1 MGQVFPRSANFIAR
15 ASIVGAVLII
25 WAALGY
31 LILSSQSYTPVVRS
45 QPVAFSH
52 QQHVGDLGIDCRYC
66 HTGVETSAFAGLPS
80 TQICMNCHTEVQDSS
95 TKLAPVRDSS
105 TNGAP
110 LVWTRVNNLPDFA
123 YFNHSAH
130 VTKGVACITCHGQVD
145 QMEVMVQAKP
155 LGMSWCMDCHRDPA
169 PAIRPRDQVV
179 NMNWQPPAD
188 FDLTRKHLID
198 EYHVESKT
206 SCSTCHR

>member
-1 MGQVFPRSANFIAR
+1 MGQVFPRSANIIAK

-25 WAALGY
+25 WAVLGFI
-31 LILSSQSYTPVVRS
+31 ILSSQSYTPIVHT

-52 QQHVGDLGIDCRYC
+52 QQHITDLGIDCRYC

-80 TQICMNCHTEVQDSS
+80 TQICMNCHSEVQTSS
-95 TKLAPVRDSS
+95 TKLAPVRDSR
-105 TNGAP
+105 TNNTA
-110 LVWTRVNNLPDFA
+110 LVWTRVNNLPDFT

-130 VTKGVACITCHGQVD
+130 VTKGVACVTCHGQVD
-145 QMEVMVQAKP
+145 QMEVLVQPRP
-155 LGMSWCMDCHRDPA
+155 LSMSWCMDCHRDPA
-169 PAIRPRDQVV
+169 PNIRPRDQVTS
-179 NMNWQPPAD
+179 MNWLPPAD
-188 FDLTRKHLID
+188 FDQIRKRLID